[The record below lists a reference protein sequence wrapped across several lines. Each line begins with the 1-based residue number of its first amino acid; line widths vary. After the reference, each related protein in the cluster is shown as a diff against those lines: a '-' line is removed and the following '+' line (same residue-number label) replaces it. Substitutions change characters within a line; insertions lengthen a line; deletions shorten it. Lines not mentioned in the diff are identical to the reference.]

1 MEVSIRT
8 NVILEIGFAIILIL
22 SPFLL
27 VFTRTQ
33 GRVSRVTTSVM
44 LVISAAVLM
53 FVALMSDAIFGIS
66 ASWMFTVL
74 LWAVG
79 FAVCVAVRV
88 RYRSILSLV
97 VAFLVTAFM
106 LVLHFVDLSPVKPYK
121 RFFAAIQAGMT
132 DLEVV
137 TRLHREFPH
146 GGRFP
151 VPVRSDFRTNEMS
164 FALDPKKS
172 IWNAEAIVVHLD
184 NGRVVSKE
192 YWRD

>member
-106 LVLHFVDLSPVKPYK
+106 L
-121 RFFAAIQAGMT
+121 
-132 DLEVV
+132 
-137 TRLHREFPH
+137 
-146 GGRFP
+146 
-151 VPVRSDFRTNEMS
+151 
-164 FALDPKKS
+164 
-172 IWNAEAIVVHLD
+172 
-184 NGRVVSKE
+184 
-192 YWRD
+192 